1 MPDWKHPFDPHY
13 PPPGPHPGGPYP
25 PPPPGPM
32 PVPPDAPRFLAPGG
46 PPPYPLMPPAPS
58 VVEGESLYEAVNDL
72 TDRVN
77 VCINTYND
85 VMAECYKTLANL
97 QRAAEEN
104 GAYYGPSEVWVEEGY
119 DADSAAAYSVIHK
132 RAVDRRGEPIFM
144 QLGLAYD
151 NASNSKIEQSIF
163 SASKIKFA
171 DKIVVAQP
179 KTADGWYGKAIWHGS
194 PIQSAVKGDLWTV
207 GFTRNGIMR
216 VYSNGTGVDQMIRD
230 TVVDAMGVS
239 GVVIQDGAITS
250 ETYYQNIPNYDV
262 QCARVLM
269 GQNTN
274 TGEVMIL
281 TTGAENDVN
290 RKGMTTI
297 AAANLLLQRGC
308 NIAVELCEGADA
320 GACDKGSM
328 MFIPDND
335 TVPTAYCF
343 WYISRRRFYKNDY
356 ERELAMLTQN
366 YGQCIWDGYLN
377 ARNIQNFSDKLAE
390 EIERAQNAENNL
402 DQKITT
408 ETERAKAAE
417 AALDAKIEAETDRA
431 EAEEARLDAKID
443 AETER
448 AEGVEANLQE
458 QITAEVARAT
468 GEEERIEGK
477 LDDEIERAKSAE
489 AAIQTALNDEINR
502 AKLEEQRLDGAIKTE
517 EQARKDEDAR
527 LNTAIQ
533 NEQQAREDADTAL
546 GGRIDALSTS
556 VTEQITQFKTEVEGK
571 LNEMETNISELATDV
586 STLTNQVNSLS
597 QNVTE
602 MTSTISTLTSQVN
615 AVQEQLTTVTGDIV
629 DLNEAIDKI
638 QSGDMELPYIKNNAG
653 TYTGGLSGDTLTLS
667 GAINAAGGAFSGAV
681 TVPVT
686 PNADAEATSKA
697 YVDAKDAAIN
707 STIENVNSKV
717 TAVES
722 EVDNIQSTIEQMQS
736 GDVDLPYLPLA
747 GGTVTGP
754 INYATAPAKDA
765 ELANKAYV
773 DAQDAATLESAKEYS
788 DTNLTAAKEYT
799 DTADASILQQAKDY
813 ADSQTGTVEGDVSA
827 VTGRVDAL
835 ETSQTQ
841 QDAEIANLKNGTTEL
856 PYLKLSGGTMS
867 GPINYATAPA
877 QDAELANKKY
887 VDDQNAATLTS
898 SKAYTDEAVADMA
911 SSETI
916 QQIQQDI
923 ANIENGTTNL
933 PYLPL
938 SGGNLSGDLSIN
950 GTPVATDSD
959 LDNYVPKSGGT
970 ITGPIYYSGEPS
982 QSSEL
987 VNKAYV
993 DAHAGQVSG
1002 PTGHAEFV
1010 DAFRLDPNASKT
1022 ITKNSDD
1029 IYLITVYSTFPHTNT
1044 DTLAWYKQGG
1054 QATVGSVDID
1064 PMSDTSATFSDTTS
1078 ASNGTNVVTI
1088 YKFVSD
1094 GEQPEPVAPTYDELN
1109 LTVLTKT
1116 TNGETTASDHNA
1128 AMAAMEAAA
1137 SGAFHYKLNGD
1148 IYVISTTALNGSS
1161 AKAENVWYC
1170 VGEKWYDGTN
1180 TLVFESSDYSSN
1192 AYWTTNT
1199 TSVLNYD
1206 ASTDYTGADA
1216 LKNLIQNHYTD
1227 TTYHYK
1233 LTNGSYTPIY
1243 ICTNT
1248 KIDANTISADNSY
1261 FVLTSPN
1268 NVVYAGSV
1276 KFKEVNP
1283 ESQFTL
1289 VEGIECNSAS
1299 GGNTS
1304 NKNSLNEALNTIISL
1319 DFDNYYKVAWHD
1331 GGYIYFGYNGVV
1343 NSATSEIDG
1352 AAYVIDSG
1360 GLISYTVFSGSIT
1373 NLKFTSTGGG
1383 LPTEY
1388 LHDGVMYGYVTCT
1401 GEHMAQYSSP
1411 TDDPVFVESKNKYKV
1426 RAYQPTQNPNYY
1438 DAYIASAYEFRVNAD
1453 NFQYKVTG
1461 GEWVNVTGGSISAI
1475 AFTYLYSPTM
1485 NIYYKY
1491 NNGVT
1496 VTVDTF
1502 H

>member
-556 VTEQITQFKTEVEGK
+556 VTEQITQFKTEVDGK

-615 AVQEQLTTVTGDIV
+615 AVQKQLTTVTGDIV

-799 DTADASILQQAKDY
+799 DSADADILQQAKDY
-813 ADSQTGTVEGDVSA
+813 ADSQTGNVEGDVSA

-835 ETSQTQ
+835 ETSQAQ
-841 QDAEIANLKNGTTEL
+841 QDTEIANLKNGSTEL

-898 SKAYTDEAVADMA
+898 AKAYTDEAVADMA

-923 ANIENGTTNL
+923 ANIENGTTDL

-1010 DAFRLDPNASKT
+1010 DAFLLTSNTSKT
-1022 ITKNSDD
+1022 LTKNADD
-1029 IYLITVYSTFPHTNT
+1029 YYLFIGFTSSVNPASINEISNT
-1044 DTLAWYKQGG
+1044 GLWK
-1054 QATVGSVDID
+1054 
-1064 PMSDTSATFSDTTS
+1064 DTTVELVLLGFS
-1078 ASNGTNVVTI
+1078 VTNMTATTCKVVCGDSYETVVCV

-1137 SGAFHYKLNGD
+1137 SGAFHYQLNGD
-1148 IYVISTTALNGSS
+1148 VYVISSSALNDSS
-1161 AKAENVWYC
+1161 AKAENVFYC
-1170 VGEKWYDGTN
+1170 IAEKWYDGTN

-1248 KIDANTISADNSY
+1248 KIDSNTISADNSY

-1289 VEGIECNSAS
+1289 VEGIEVTTVTPGSTTACN
-1299 GGNTS
+1299 N
-1304 NKNSLNEALNTIISL
+1304 LNEALNNILALNMTY
-1319 DFDNYYKVAWHD
+1319 YYKVKVGD
-1331 GGYIYFGYNGVV
+1331 LYTNTYGEYVYFGSNTPV
-1343 NSATSEIDG
+1343 NSESIEATG
-1352 AAYVIDSG
+1352 PAAYLLNQGNYQASN
-1360 GLISYTVFSGSIT
+1360 IT
-1373 NLKFTSTGGG
+1373 TEINFTSTGG

-1388 LHDGVMYGYVTCT
+1388 LKNAAGNIFTVDMSTSSGFSTDIV
-1401 GEHMAQYSSP
+1401 GEIV
-1411 TDDPVFVESKNKYKV
+1411 DDEYWQENNNHYKV
-1426 RAYQPTQNPNYY
+1426 KIYNNNKTSDGYISTIHKLACNGNVLYFNGEAVGNPFTL
-1438 DAYIASAYEFRVNAD
+1438 ASND
-1453 NFQYKVTG
+1453 NFYVYFIDNTWHRSQMSTLGYKF
-1461 GEWVNVTGGSISAI
+1461 S
-1475 AFTYLYSPTM
+1475 
-1485 NIYYKY
+1485 
-1491 NNGVT
+1491 
-1496 VTVDTF
+1496 
-1502 H
+1502 

>member
-13 PPPGPHPGGPYP
+13 PPPGPQPGGPYP

-448 AEGVEANLQE
+448 AEGVEADLQA
-458 QITAEVARAT
+458 QITAEVTRAT

-489 AAIQTALNDEINR
+489 SAIQTALNDEINR

-638 QSGDMELPYIKNNAG
+638 QSGDMELPYIKNANGSFTG
-653 TYTGGLSGDTLTLS
+653 TLSGESITLS
-667 GAINAAGGAFSGAV
+667 GALNGVAGSFTQGV
-681 TVPVT
+681 IVPVT
-686 PNADAEATSKA
+686 PNTDTHATSKK
-697 YVDAKDAAIN
+697 YVDDKDSALNDSIN
-707 STIENVNSKV
+707 DVAESVASLDDDVK
-717 TAVES
+717 AV
-722 EVDNIQSTIEQMQS
+722 QSTIEQMQS

-754 INYATAPAKDA
+754 INYATAPANDS

-788 DTNLTAAKEYT
+788 DTNLAAAKEYT
-799 DTADASILQQAKDY
+799 DTADASILQQAKEY

-835 ETSQTQ
+835 ETSQAQ
-841 QDAEIANLKNGTTEL
+841 QDTEIANLKNGTTEL

-877 QDAELANKKY
+877 QNAELANKKY
-887 VDDQNAATLTS
+887 VDDQDAATLTS
-898 SKAYTDEAVADMA
+898 AKAYTDEAVADMA

-923 ANIENGTTNL
+923 ENIKDGTTDL

-1010 DAFRLDPNASKT
+1010 DAFLLTSGASKT
-1022 ITKNSDD
+1022 VTKNADD
-1029 IYLITVYSTFPHTNT
+1029 FYLIEVFDEFSVGTTTSNPCGLWYQQTN
-1044 DTLAWYKQGG
+1044 GSS
-1054 QATVGSVDID
+1054 VGHVTID
-1064 PMSDTSATFSDTTS
+1064 NVSSTSATLSLMS
-1078 ASNGTNVVTI
+1078 MSSNRAVVKI
-1088 YKFVSD
+1088 SKFVSD

-1137 SGAFHYKLNGD
+1137 NGAFHYQLNGD
-1148 IYVISTTALNGSS
+1148 VYVISSTALNDSS
-1161 AKAENVWYC
+1161 AKAENVFYC
-1170 VGEKWYDGTN
+1170 IAEKWYDGTN

-1199 TSVLNYD
+1199 TPIIEVSSTSQPFTGENTQACLENMIQNYY
-1206 ASTDYTGADA
+1206 TDYV
-1216 LKNLIQNHYTD
+1216 
-1227 TTYHYK
+1227 YHYK
-1233 LTNGSYTPIY
+1233 MPDQSTSETYY
-1243 ICTNT
+1243 FMTNT
-1248 KIDANTISADNSY
+1248 QVTATTESAEGVFHNSNGTAVNIGTLTFISTGELPNDSDYQLYDNYSSTLLNDEIVDLINDDFIDANATSSDFANLNDGTVHNLTDSTLANILKDADTYWTNKRYGHYS
-1261 FVLTSPN
+1261 
-1268 NVVYAGSV
+1268 
-1276 KFKEVNP
+1276 
-1283 ESQFTL
+1283 
-1289 VEGIECNSAS
+1289 NSAGLGKDS
-1299 GGNTS
+1299 FTVNRNS
-1304 NKNSLNEALNTIISL
+1304 IDAYKNMFTVGKLVYWLENLKN
-1319 DFDNYYKVAWHD
+1319 
-1331 GGYIYFGYNGVV
+1331 
-1343 NSATSEIDG
+1343 
-1352 AAYVIDSG
+1352 DSG
-1360 GLISYTVFSGSIT
+1360 SDNAAFVMTRHDSTSWDCCVVSIT
-1373 NLKFTSTGGG
+1373 HS
-1383 LPTEY
+1383 
-1388 LHDGVMYGYVTCT
+1388 
-1401 GEHMAQYSSP
+1401 
-1411 TDDPVFVESKNKYKV
+1411 
-1426 RAYQPTQNPNYY
+1426 
-1438 DAYIASAYEFRVNAD
+1438 
-1453 NFQYKVTG
+1453 
-1461 GEWVNVTGGSISAI
+1461 
-1475 AFTYLYSPTM
+1475 
-1485 NIYYKY
+1485 
-1491 NNGVT
+1491 
-1496 VTVDTF
+1496 
-1502 H
+1502 

>member
-290 RKGMTTI
+290 RKGMTTV

-431 EAEEARLDAKID
+431 EAKEAELDAKID

-489 AAIQTALNDEINR
+489 SAIQPALNDEINR

-638 QSGDMELPYIKNNAG
+638 QSGDMELPYIKNVNG
-653 TYTGGLSGDTLTLS
+653 TFTGTMSGESITLT
-667 GAINAAGGAFSGAV
+667 GAMNGVAASFTQGV
-681 TVPVT
+681 IVPET
-686 PNADAEATSKA
+686 PTTDTHATSKK
-697 YVDAKDAAIN
+697 YVDDADAALNASIN
-707 STIENVNSKV
+707 EVEESVASLDENVK
-717 TAVES
+717 AV
-722 EVDNIQSTIEQMQS
+722 QSTIEQMQS

-773 DAQDAATLESAKEYS
+773 DAQDATTLESAKEYS
-788 DTNLTAAKEYT
+788 DTNLTAAKEYA
-799 DTADASILQQAKDY
+799 DTADADILQQAKEY

-827 VTGRVDAL
+827 ITGRVDAL
-835 ETSQTQ
+835 ETSQAQ

-898 SKAYTDEAVADMA
+898 AKAYTDEAVADMA

-923 ANIENGTTNL
+923 ANIENGTTDL

-1010 DAFRLDPNASKT
+1010 DAFLLGSNTSKT
-1022 ITKNSDD
+1022 VTKNADEV
-1029 IYLITVYSTFPHTNT
+1029 YLITVYVNNNVSGSSINT
-1044 DTLAWYKQGG
+1044 DCPTLLWKDASLTNFLNG
-1054 QATVGSVDID
+1054 VGINNL
-1064 PMSDTSATFSDTTS
+1064 SATSCTFSAPLGNYS
-1078 ASNGTNVVTI
+1078 CVVTLF
-1088 YKFVSD
+1088 KFVSD

-1148 IYVISTTALNGSS
+1148 VYVISSSALNDSS
-1161 AKAENVWYC
+1161 AKAENVFYC
-1170 VGEKWYDGTN
+1170 IAEKWYDGTN

-1199 TSVLNYD
+1199 TPIIEVSSTSQPFTGENTQACLENMIQNYY
-1206 ASTDYTGADA
+1206 TDY
-1216 LKNLIQNHYTD
+1216 
-1227 TTYHYK
+1227 TYHYK
-1233 LTNGSYTPIY
+1233 MPDQSTSETYYFMTNTQVTSTTESAEGVYHNTNGTAVNIG
-1243 ICTNT
+1243 TLT
-1248 KIDANTISADNSY
+1248 FIDT
-1261 FVLTSPN
+1261 
-1268 NVVYAGSV
+1268 
-1276 KFKEVNP
+1276 
-1283 ESQFTL
+1283 
-1289 VEGIECNSAS
+1289 
-1299 GGNTS
+1299 
-1304 NKNSLNEALNTIISL
+1304 
-1319 DFDNYYKVAWHD
+1319 
-1331 GGYIYFGYNGVV
+1331 
-1343 NSATSEIDG
+1343 
-1352 AAYVIDSG
+1352 
-1360 GLISYTVFSGSIT
+1360 
-1373 NLKFTSTGGG
+1373 GG

-1388 LHDGVMYGYVTCT
+1388 LPGDYPLYGDNRQMRYTKKEALTYGDILSNTFYNQFTNHYLAYFVNAPTTIENAIFCCNGNAKLVGRTLYVNNLPIADGDNLDCCFITF
-1401 GEHMAQYSSP
+1401 SS
-1411 TDDPVFVESKNKYKV
+1411 TT
-1426 RAYQPTQNPNYY
+1426 PTQ
-1438 DAYIASAYEFRVNAD
+1438 DTACSVMQVNSG
-1453 NFQYKVTG
+1453 V
-1461 GEWVNVTGGSISAI
+1461 
-1475 AFTYLYSPTM
+1475 
-1485 NIYYKY
+1485 IYY
-1491 NNGVT
+1491 T
-1496 VTVDTF
+1496 TAP
-1502 H
+1502 

>member
-13 PPPGPHPGGPYP
+13 PPPGPQPGGPYP

-517 EQARKDEDAR
+517 EQARKDEDVR
-527 LNTAIQ
+527 LDTAIK

-697 YVDAKDAAIN
+697 YVDAQDEAIN
-707 STIENVNSKV
+707 STIESVNSKV

-722 EVDNIQSTIEQMQS
+722 EVDAIQTTIGQMQS
-736 GDVDLPYLPLA
+736 GDVELPYLPLA

-788 DTNLTAAKEYT
+788 DTNLAAAKEYT

-835 ETSQTQ
+835 ETSQAQ
-841 QDAEIANLKNGTTEL
+841 QNTEIANLKNGTTEL

-887 VDDQNAATLTS
+887 VDDQDAATLTS
-898 SKAYTDEAVADMA
+898 AKTYTDEAVADMA

-923 ANIENGTTNL
+923 ENIKDGTTDL

-982 QSSEL
+982 QNSEL

-1010 DAFRLDPNASKT
+1010 DAFLLGPNTSKT
-1022 ITKNSDD
+1022 VTKNADEV
-1029 IYLITVYSTFPHTNT
+1029 YLITVYVDNNVSGSSINT
-1044 DTLAWYKQGG
+1044 DCPTLLWKDASLTNYLNG
-1054 QATVGSVDID
+1054 VGISNF
-1064 PMSDTSATFSDTTS
+1064 SATSCTFSS
-1078 ASNGTNVVTI
+1078 PLGGSSCVVTLF
-1088 YKFVSD
+1088 KFVSD

-1116 TNGETTASDHNA
+1116 TNGETTASDHDA

-1137 SGAFHYKLNGD
+1137 SGAFHYQLNGD
-1148 IYVISTTALNGSS
+1148 VYVISSTALNDSS
-1161 AKAENVWYC
+1161 AKAENVFYC
-1170 VGEKWYDGTN
+1170 IAEKWYDGTN

-1199 TSVLNYD
+1199 TPIIEVSSTSQPFTGENTQACLENMIQNYY
-1206 ASTDYTGADA
+1206 TDYV
-1216 LKNLIQNHYTD
+1216 
-1227 TTYHYK
+1227 YHYK
-1233 LTNGSYTPIY
+1233 MPDQSTSETYY
-1243 ICTNT
+1243 FMTNT
-1248 KIDANTISADNSY
+1248 QVTATTESAEGVFHNSNGTAVNVGTLTFID
-1261 FVLTSPN
+1261 
-1268 NVVYAGSV
+1268 
-1276 KFKEVNP
+1276 
-1283 ESQFTL
+1283 
-1289 VEGIECNSAS
+1289 
-1299 GGNTS
+1299 
-1304 NKNSLNEALNTIISL
+1304 
-1319 DFDNYYKVAWHD
+1319 
-1331 GGYIYFGYNGVV
+1331 
-1343 NSATSEIDG
+1343 
-1352 AAYVIDSG
+1352 
-1360 GLISYTVFSGSIT
+1360 
-1373 NLKFTSTGGG
+1373 TGGG
-1383 LPTEY
+1383 VA
-1388 LHDGVMYGYVTCT
+1388 DG
-1401 GEHMAQYSSP
+1401 
-1411 TDDPVFVESKNKYKV
+1411 
-1426 RAYQPTQNPNYY
+1426 
-1438 DAYIASAYEFRVNAD
+1438 NA
-1453 NFQYKVTG
+1453 
-1461 GEWVNVTGGSISAI
+1461 W
-1475 AFTYLYSPTM
+1475 
-1485 NIYYKY
+1485 
-1491 NNGVT
+1491 
-1496 VTVDTF
+1496 
-1502 H
+1502 

>member
-13 PPPGPHPGGPYP
+13 PPPGPQPGGPYP

-132 RAVDRRGEPIFM
+132 RAVDRRGEPIIM

-290 RKGMTTI
+290 RKGMTTV

-417 AALDAKIEAETDRA
+417 AALDAKIEAETNRA

-448 AEGVEANLQE
+448 AEGVEADLQA

-489 AAIQTALNDEINR
+489 SAIQTALNDEINR

-546 GGRIDALSTS
+546 GGRIDDLSS
-556 VTEQITQFKTEVEGK
+556 DVTQQITDFKTEVNGK
-571 LNEMETNISELATDV
+571 LDSMESTISQMQTTV
-586 STLTNQVNSLS
+586 GSLTTQVDNLS
-597 QNVTE
+597 QNVTNLSGAVST
-602 MTSTISTLTSQVN
+602 MQNTVNTLQQNFTSLTE
-615 AVQEQLTTVTGDIV
+615 AVAGINDEL
-629 DLNEAIDKI
+629 DKI
-638 QSGDMELPYIKNNAG
+638 QSGELVLPYLKNTGDTGTG
-653 TYTGGLSGDTLTLS
+653 TYNFTGAVVNVAAPTEDSNAATKKYVDDINTTLSAAIDTEEQRATEAEDALGERIDSEAEARADEDATLNAAIEEVKGQVENLTDGTTVLPYVKKAGDTMSGALNMGNYSVTDAYAIQLYGNNPSAFISNEGEAAIASIATRQNYKVLNVATPVKNTHAATKKYVDDADDVLNTAIQKEVQDRKTAIEGIQTEIDGVTGDLSGYLPLTGGTMTGVLNVQTPTED
-667 GAINAAGGAFSGAV
+667 ANAA
-681 TVPVT
+681 T
-686 PNADAEATSKA
+686 KA
-697 YVDAKDAAIN
+697 YVDQ
-707 STIENVNSKV
+707 
-717 TAVES
+717 AVQ
-722 EVDNIQSTIEQMQS
+722 N
-736 GDVDLPYLPLA
+736 
-747 GGTVTGP
+747 
-754 INYATAPAKDA
+754 ATDP
-765 ELANKAYV
+765 EL
-773 DAQDAATLESAKEYS
+773 
-788 DTNLTAAKEYT
+788 T
-799 DTADASILQQAKDY
+799 DR
-813 ADSQTGTVEGDVSA
+813 VE
-827 VTGRVDAL
+827 AL

-841 QDAEIANLKNGTTEL
+841 QDTEIANLKNGTTE
-856 PYLKLSGGTMS
+856 
-867 GPINYATAPA
+867 
-877 QDAELANKKY
+877 
-887 VDDQNAATLTS
+887 
-898 SKAYTDEAVADMA
+898 
-911 SSETI
+911 
-916 QQIQQDI
+916 
-923 ANIENGTTNL
+923 L

-993 DAHAGQVSG
+993 DAHA
-1002 PTGHAEFV
+1002 EM
-1010 DAFRLDPNASKT
+1010 SK
-1022 ITKNSDD
+1022 NEDD
-1029 IYLITVYSTFPHTNT
+1029 IYILTAYFSGGSGTSNDKDTF
-1044 DTLAWYKQGG
+1044 AWYK
-1054 QATVGSVDID
+1054 
-1064 PMSDTSATFSDTTS
+1064 PNATFQFGTITIAGVSSVTSPATPTSCKLYAQNQGSTGANLTTI
-1078 ASNGTNVVTI
+1078 VTI
-1088 YKFVSD
+1088 YKFVAD

-1116 TNGETTASDHNA
+1116 TNGETTASDHDA

-1148 IYVISTTALNGSS
+1148 VYVISSTALNDSS
-1161 AKAENVWYC
+1161 AKAENVYYC

-1276 KFKEVNP
+1276 KFKEQSI
-1283 ESQFTL
+1283 ESKFTL
-1289 VEGIECNSAS
+1289 VEGIKYTTNMASNPLQHDNFEAALEYTYNASANNYKVKTDMVS
-1299 GGNTS
+1299 PAYIYITTN
-1304 NKNSLNEALNTIISL
+1304 NTINDSTTETEGT
-1319 DFDNYYKVAWHD
+1319 FVFENQSESNV
-1331 GGYIYFGYNGVV
+1331 GSIYF
-1343 NSATSEIDG
+1343 T
-1352 AAYVIDSG
+1352 
-1360 GLISYTVFSGSIT
+1360 
-1373 NLKFTSTGGG
+1373 
-1383 LPTEY
+1383 
-1388 LHDGVMYGYVTCT
+1388 
-1401 GEHMAQYSSP
+1401 
-1411 TDDPVFVESKNKYKV
+1411 KV
-1426 RAYQPTQNPNYY
+1426 
-1438 DAYIASAYEFRVNAD
+1438 
-1453 NFQYKVTG
+1453 
-1461 GEWVNVTGGSISAI
+1461 
-1475 AFTYLYSPTM
+1475 
-1485 NIYYKY
+1485 
-1491 NNGVT
+1491 
-1496 VTVDTF
+1496 
-1502 H
+1502 

>member
-13 PPPGPHPGGPYP
+13 PPPGPQPGGPYP

-290 RKGMTTI
+290 RKGMTTV

-448 AEGVEANLQE
+448 AEGVEADLQE

-489 AAIQTALNDEINR
+489 SAIQTALNDEINR

-667 GAINAAGGAFSGAV
+667 GAINAAGGAFSSAV

-697 YVDAKDAAIN
+697 YVDAQDDAIN

-717 TAVES
+717 TAIES
-722 EVDNIQSTIEQMQS
+722 EVDDLQTTIGQMQS
-736 GDVDLPYLPLA
+736 GDVELPYLPLA
-747 GGTVTGP
+747 GGTMTGP

-799 DTADASILQQAKDY
+799 DTADASILQQAKEY

-835 ETSQTQ
+835 ETSQAQ
-841 QDAEIANLKNGTTEL
+841 QDTEIANLKNGTTEL
-856 PYLKLSGGTMS
+856 PYIKKDNGNFSGTLKGGYYEGSGGTYS
-867 GPINYATAPA
+867 GNLTIPLTPTENTHATS
-877 QDAELANKKY
+877 KKY

-898 SKAYTDEAVADMA
+898 AKAYTDDAVADMA

-923 ANIENGTTNL
+923 ANIENGTTDL

-970 ITGPIYYSGEPS
+970 ITGPIYYSGE
-982 QSSEL
+982 
-987 VNKAYV
+987 
-993 DAHAGQVSG
+993 
-1002 PTGHAEFV
+1002 
-1010 DAFRLDPNASKT
+1010 
-1022 ITKNSDD
+1022 
-1029 IYLITVYSTFPHTNT
+1029 
-1044 DTLAWYKQGG
+1044 TLMRTQG
-1054 QATVGSVDID
+1054 
-1064 PMSDTSATFSDTTS
+1064 
-1078 ASNGTNVVTI
+1078 
-1088 YKFVSD
+1088 
-1094 GEQPEPVAPTYDELN
+1094 
-1109 LTVLTKT
+1109 
-1116 TNGETTASDHNA
+1116 
-1128 AMAAMEAAA
+1128 
-1137 SGAFHYKLNGD
+1137 
-1148 IYVISTTALNGSS
+1148 
-1161 AKAENVWYC
+1161 
-1170 VGEKWYDGTN
+1170 
-1180 TLVFESSDYSSN
+1180 
-1192 AYWTTNT
+1192 
-1199 TSVLNYD
+1199 
-1206 ASTDYTGADA
+1206 
-1216 LKNLIQNHYTD
+1216 
-1227 TTYHYK
+1227 
-1233 LTNGSYTPIY
+1233 
-1243 ICTNT
+1243 
-1248 KIDANTISADNSY
+1248 
-1261 FVLTSPN
+1261 
-1268 NVVYAGSV
+1268 
-1276 KFKEVNP
+1276 
-1283 ESQFTL
+1283 
-1289 VEGIECNSAS
+1289 
-1299 GGNTS
+1299 
-1304 NKNSLNEALNTIISL
+1304 
-1319 DFDNYYKVAWHD
+1319 
-1331 GGYIYFGYNGVV
+1331 
-1343 NSATSEIDG
+1343 
-1352 AAYVIDSG
+1352 
-1360 GLISYTVFSGSIT
+1360 
-1373 NLKFTSTGGG
+1373 
-1383 LPTEY
+1383 
-1388 LHDGVMYGYVTCT
+1388 
-1401 GEHMAQYSSP
+1401 
-1411 TDDPVFVESKNKYKV
+1411 
-1426 RAYQPTQNPNYY
+1426 R
-1438 DAYIASAYEFRVNAD
+1438 
-1453 NFQYKVTG
+1453 
-1461 GEWVNVTGGSISAI
+1461 
-1475 AFTYLYSPTM
+1475 
-1485 NIYYKY
+1485 
-1491 NNGVT
+1491 
-1496 VTVDTF
+1496 
-1502 H
+1502 